1 MVTYTLLAL
10 VHLWVHITVSNQNY
24 VNSISGVANAYK
36 YLLFFFLT
44 SWAFDA
50 VVLLLSSNDEKV
62 FQSLLNAT
70 SILLP

>member
-36 YLLFFFLT
+36 YLT